1 MEKSN
6 LEIEPFFLPEALAL
20 LNKNLEKKIRINHLY
35 NVIYNKLKPEL
46 IYVKGR
52 RVMIQ
57 YNEIVKIYDHIKE
70 SNRIRYSTNGR
81 KKKA

>member
-52 RVMIQ
+52 HVMIQ
-57 YNEIVKIYDHIKE
+57 YNEIVNIYNYIKE

>member
-20 LNKNLEKKIRINHLY
+20 LNKSLEKKIRINHLY

-57 YNEIVKIYDHIKE
+57 YNEIVNIYNYIKE

>member
-57 YNEIVKIYDHIKE
+57 YNEIVNIYNYIKE